1 MFSNHPHGV
10 RDWTQVRPLDTLL
23 NSAGSAVRDSSYSRP
38 ADLVCKFP
46 CLLPFRSGLLPS
58 VVSPCPPCPGAA
70 REPTPGKPARRRGP
84 RVSEAGRRGGDP
96 GPASDRCVEES
107 PVRRRPCAARVLRP
121 PGKRRRSSRTV
132 RGAVQGPGQPKGEM
146 RGCRR
151 GLAPIS
157 GSSLAPEAQLEA
169 EAWVRKLEELRL

>member
-46 CLLPFRSGLLPS
+46 CLLPFQSGLLPS

-121 PGKRRRSSRTV
+121 PGS
-132 RGAVQGPGQPKGEM
+132 AA
-146 RGCRR
+146 
-151 GLAPIS
+151 GLAGPS
-157 GSSLAPEAQLEA
+157 EGLYRARGSLKGKCVDAAVGWPPSRAVHWP
-169 EAWVRKLEELRL
+169 LRPS